1 MYVEAPPTR
10 ITRKI
15 YLDLFRRRTLSRKRE
30 KKTINANQDVLQL
43 IIVPFSEYVR
53 EGGLPIEYDLKSL
66 KEK

>member
-1 MYVEAPPTR
+1 MYVEVPQTK

-15 YLDLFRRRTLSRKRE
+15 YRRMTLSRKRE
-30 KKTINANQDVLQL
+30 KNHKCKPRWRYVLQL

-53 EGGLPIEYDLKSL
+53 EGGLPIKYDLKSL